1 MEFSKGSLALSG
13 DNDRPLA
20 HFPKTIWENPLT
32 LFSISHKESNTN
44 KDKLRSITEKV
55 KEMLAAASEAD
66 PIEYIKLIDTLC
78 RLGVS
83 YHFEGDIEARLEKLF
98 ACDAFNQMI
107 READCDLY
115 TIGVIFQV
123 FRQHGFKLLPDVFD
137 NFKNSEGKFKED
149 LAADARGML
158 SLYEAAH
165 WSTHG
170 EEILD
175 EALVFSKSHL
185 EKLSSQST
193 PHLAIRIKNALKH
206 PYPRGIPRIETRQ
219 YISYYEEDDS
229 SDKTLLE
236 FSKLDFNI
244 LQMQY
249 REEIIHVF
257 RWYKALEL
265 DTKLPFSRNRTVES
279 FLWALGTYFQPKYS
293 RARVLLATIVIILT
307 ILDDIYDAYGTLE
320 ELEIFTKAIC
330 SPHPTSLE
338 GLPESIKYFHHITFE
353 FFDKLEKEMDKE
365 GRPECGHYAKNYKVT
380 AIGYMQ
386 EVRWVNK
393 DYVPTFDEYK
403 KNGVYF
409 WSYLEMATGAFLG
422 MEDASI
428 DAFEWLTTPP
438 KLLVS
443 AALIGRLYNDIAS
456 YRFEHK
462 RKHVG
467 TSIDCYMKQYGVS
480 WEEALG
486 EIKRMGS
493 DSWKDL
499 NQELMSRPYPF
510 SFPLVMPFLNLSRVI
525 EVYYKD
531 EDIFT
536 HSVFLKDYVVSLII
550 DSIPI

>member
-365 GRPECGHYAKNYKVT
+365 GRPECGHYAKNAVRYKIVD
-380 AIGYMQ
+380 IYHLLFM
-386 EVRWVNK
+386 
-393 DYVPTFDEYK
+393 YL
-403 KNGVYF
+403 VY
-409 WSYLEMATGAFLG
+409 
-422 MEDASI
+422 
-428 DAFEWLTTPP
+428 
-438 KLLVS
+438 
-443 AALIGRLYNDIAS
+443 LIY
-456 YRFEHK
+456 
-462 RKHVG
+462 
-467 TSIDCYMKQYGVS
+467 
-480 WEEALG
+480 
-486 EIKRMGS
+486 
-493 DSWKDL
+493 
-499 NQELMSRPYPF
+499 
-510 SFPLVMPFLNLSRVI
+510 
-525 EVYYKD
+525 
-531 EDIFT
+531 
-536 HSVFLKDYVVSLII
+536 
-550 DSIPI
+550 